1 MTDEVQKT
9 GIIILNGGIILYPTD
24 TIWGIG
30 CDATNPDAVQKIFRI
45 KKRPDQKSM
54 LVLMNHPSMLSGY
67 MEHIPASAL
76 DIIQS
81 TRKPTTIIYPNAKNI
96 APNLLSEDGSIG
108 IRITSDP
115 FCQRLIEQTGKPIVS
130 TSANISGNFSPASYR
145 DIDKAVTNQ
154 VDYVVEW
161 RREEII
167 QSSPSTIIK
176 LDKQG
181 KTSVIRP

>member
-9 GIIILNGGIILYPTD
+9 GIVILNGGIIIYPTD

-30 CDATNPDAVQKIFRI
+30 CDATNSNAVQKIFQI

-54 LVLMNHPSMLSGY
+54 LVLMDHPSMLSGY
-67 MEHIPASAL
+67 IEHIPASAL

-81 TRKPTTIIYPNAKNI
+81 TKKPTTIIYPNAKNI

-115 FCQRLIEQTGKPIVS
+115 FCQQLIEQTGKPIVS
-130 TSANISGNFSPASYR
+130 TSANISGNFSVASYS
-145 DIDKAVTNQ
+145 DIDKAVMDQ

-167 QSSPSTIIK
+167 HSPPSTIIK
-176 LDKQG
+176 LDEKG
-181 KTSVIRP
+181 GTSVIRP